1 MLNINTVL
9 SNLNTNYAQV
19 TDLVPEIFYFTDDVS
34 EYQSN
39 SNMKVYDTVVQDD
52 GKILMAGEGIAGWY
66 NNNDA
71 GRRAGVM
78 RINSDGTV
86 DDTYAR
92 LGFDENSIF
101 AVDLQSTGKAIVAGY
116 FQNIIGGEGAG
127 DNYSANNIVR
137 LDING
142 YPDDTFNIGT
152 GFNNGVEDIIV
163 LSNNS
168 ILICGYF
175 SQFNG
180 VGTGYLTKL
189 NSDGTLDTGFNLNFI
204 DNELPASGIHSMA
217 VQSDNKIVFVGDN
230 GFVSRIGSDGL
241 VDGTFSSPTINGN
254 VYAVAIQD
262 DGKILV
268 GGYFTT
274 VNGNTVTSICRLN
287 SDGSFDASFAPTGN
301 GFQYYDGGE
310 VYSNSSILDIKI
322 QSDGKILVGGS
333 FNSYNSE
340 LRNYI
345 CRLNSDGTIDSSFG
359 NPYDFDKS
367 VLSIN
372 YISSN
377 SILVGGNFRHPR
389 IGFVELTS
397 TGSFSTFGINL
408 PNDTYGIH
416 DGGSDIYD
424 DANFINTNNTQLYN
438 DITAGDVVGSLSIP
452 STHVQ
457 ANDYNAYDASSP
469 YDRKYIPSP
478 LTSVI
483 RNGSFYKMP
492 DWMEKFS
499 NAQVGYGFDQNGM
512 WFVNNADGTTYPIR
526 SNFDI
531 ADTDTCVIT
540 FTFIHDTYCSDQG
553 ICVYKA
559 STPPVWNWGIN
570 GTRIALSYNCP
581 TVYIYGQSAYA
592 EGVVDLVDGQTYTA
606 KATYNP
612 IAGTFTA
619 ETYLGTSATGTPVS
633 TISLSE
639 SLPAGNYRVAFCSD
653 QDGGEG
659 VLNEN
664 NNKSYFTYASIE
676 VGSSTYVMEKQNYF
690 GSTSSQYFTQMY
702 PGMFVMAAT
711 GIDISEFSITGN
723 LGSDGEGVDAA
734 EIFPLTS
741 SGKNYTAFFK
751 TNYGGGDPSINH
763 FIIVPGNSTGITHL
777 YDNTSDWDD
786 DCLQGLTG
794 KDEIYYF
801 VVTRGDANAINLEE
815 ATIIAQKFLDV
826 ITAGTVITNYCPP
839 STCNTA
845 GSPCVFNN
853 VCVCAKKRLFAPNC
867 SLSQSNSG
875 ICSSVNGAYVPA
887 ITVCRQRLF

>member
-9 SNLNTNYAQV
+9 SNLNTNYTQV
-19 TDLVPEIFYFTDDVS
+19 TDLVPEIFYFTDDVNS
-34 EYQSN
+34 YQSN
-39 SNMKVYDTVVQDD
+39 SNTKVYDTVVQDD
-52 GKILMAGEGIAGWY
+52 GKILMAGEGIAGWG
-66 NNNDA
+66 NNDNPA
-71 GRRAGVM
+71 RRAGVM
-78 RINSDGTV
+78 RINSNGVV

-92 LGFDENSIF
+92 LAFNENSIF

-116 FQNIIGGEGAG
+116 FQNIIGGEGQG

-152 GFNNGVEDIIV
+152 GFNDNVEDIIV

-168 ILICGYF
+168 ILACGYF
-175 SQFNG
+175 ILFNG
-180 VGTGYLTKL
+180 AGTGYLTKL
-189 NSDGTLDTGFNLNFI
+189 NSDGTLDTVFNDNFVS
-204 DNELPASGIHSMA
+204 NGATPVLHSMV
-217 VQSDNKIVFVGDN
+217 VQSNNKIVFAGGN

-241 VDGTFSSPTINGN
+241 VDGTFSSPTINGA
-254 VYAVAIQD
+254 VYAVAVQD
-262 DGKILV
+262 NGKILV
-268 GGYFTT
+268 GGDFTT
-274 VNGNTVTSICRLN
+274 VNDNTVASICRLN
-287 SDGSFDASFAPTGN
+287 SDGSFDASFAPAGN
-301 GFQYYDGGE
+301 GFQYYGGGGG
-310 VYSNSSILDIKI
+310 YSNSSILDIKI
-322 QSDGKILVGGS
+322 QADGKILVGGG

-345 CRLNSDGTIDSSFG
+345 CRLNSDATIDSSFG

-389 IGFVELTS
+389 IGFVKLTS

-408 PNDTYGIH
+408 PNDTYGIS
-416 DGGSDIYD
+416 DGGPDIYD
-424 DANFINTNNTQLYN
+424 GGNYINTNNTQLYN
-438 DITAGDVVGSLSIP
+438 DITEDNVESLLSIP

-457 ANDYNAYDASSP
+457 AKDDNAQDASSP
-469 YDRKYIPSP
+469 YLYKYIPNP

-483 RNGSFYKMP
+483 KNGSFYKMP
-492 DWMEKFS
+492 NWMETFS
-499 NAQVGYGFDQNGM
+499 NNQVGYGFDQTGM
-512 WFVNNADGTTYPIR
+512 WFINNANGTTYPIR
-526 SNFDI
+526 SNFNI
-531 ADTDTCVIT
+531 ADTETSVII

-559 STPPVWNWGIN
+559 DTPPEWDWGIN
-570 GTRIALSYNCP
+570 ATRIALSCNCG
-581 TVYIYGQSAYA
+581 TVNIYGQSAET
-592 EGVVDLVDGQTYTA
+592 EGPPNLVVGQTYTA

-612 IAGTFTA
+612 IAGTFVA
-619 ETYLGTSATGTPVS
+619 ETYLGTSATGTPIS
-633 TISLSE
+633 TISLNE
-639 SLPAGNYRVAFCSD
+639 SLPAGNYRVAFCAD
-653 QDGGEG
+653 QDGTEFSFEA
-659 VLNEN
+659 NK
-664 NNKSYFTYASIE
+664 KSYFTYVSIE
-676 VGSSTYVMEKQNYF
+676 VDSLTYVMEKQNYF

-711 GIDISEFSITGN
+711 GIDISEFSITGD

-734 EIFPLTS
+734 EIFPIIS
-741 SGKNYTAFFK
+741 NGNSYTVFLK
-751 TNYGGGDPSINH
+751 TNYDGGDPSVNH
-763 FIIVPGNSTGITHL
+763 FIIVPGDSTGITHL
-777 YDNTSDWDD
+777 YDETSEYDD

-801 VVTRGDANAINLEE
+801 LVTRGDENAINLEE

-826 ITAGTVITNYCPP
+826 ITTETVITNYCPP

>member
-39 SNMKVYDTVVQDD
+39 DNMKVHDTVVQDD
-52 GKILMAGEGIAGWY
+52 GKILMAGEGIAGWG
-66 NNNDA
+66 NNNNA

-92 LGFDENSIF
+92 LDFDQDSIF

-116 FQNIIGGEGAG
+116 FQYIINGEGGG
-127 DNYSANNIVR
+127 DNYYANNIVR
-137 LDING
+137 LETSG
-142 YPDDTFNIGT
+142 YPDGTFNIGT
-152 GFNNGVEDIIV
+152 GFDNDVEDIIV

-168 ILICGYF
+168 ILACGYF
-175 SQFNG
+175 GLFNG
-180 VGTGYLTKL
+180 VVTGHLTKL
-189 NSDGTLDTGFNLNFI
+189 NSNGTLNTGFNLNFI

-241 VDGTFSSPTINGN
+241 HDGSFSSPTIDGSL
-254 VYAVAIQD
+254 YTVAIQD

-268 GGYFTT
+268 GGDFTT

-287 SDGSFDASFAPTGN
+287 SDGSFDASFAPVGN
-301 GFQYYDGGE
+301 GFQYYNGGG
-310 VYSNSSILDIKI
+310 YSNSSILDIKT
-322 QSDGKILVGGS
+322 QSDGKILVGGY

-389 IGFVELTS
+389 IGFVKLTS

-416 DGGSDIYD
+416 DGGPDIYD

-457 ANDYNAYDASSP
+457 ANDDNAYDASSP

-492 DWMEKFS
+492 DWMETFS
-499 NAQVGYGFDQNGM
+499 NDQVGYGFDQNGM

-559 STPPVWNWGIN
+559 DTPPEWYWGTN

-581 TVYIYGQSAYA
+581 AVYIYGQSAQIQDVA
-592 EGVVDLVDGQTYTA
+592 DLVDGQTYTA

-619 ETYLGTSATGTPVS
+619 ETYLGTSATGTPIS

-639 SLPAGNYRVAFCSD
+639 SLPAGNYRVAFCAD
-653 QDGGEG
+653 QDGVESGADA
-659 VLNEN
+659 
-664 NNKSYFTYASIE
+664 NNKSYFTYVSIE

-801 VVTRGDANAINLEE
+801 VVTRGDENAITLEE

-826 ITAGTVITNYCPP
+826 ITAGTTVELCTPI
-839 STCNTA
+839 TCNA
-845 GSPCVFNN
+845 GGLPCQLPTN
-853 VCVCAKKRLFAPNC
+853 CTCPKSRLFAAGC
-867 SLSQSNSG
+867 SLRQSNSNA
-875 ICSSVNGAYVPA
+875 CSTNNAAYVPA